1 MSQTTFAVFLPDRSL
16 PIRIEADD
24 FAVFG
29 CDLVLRKGEKVV
41 ARTSDRGFVVRTD
54 VAAESIVEAE
64 RLSTRPTALAK
75 SIAPAAV
82 SRFKINPA
90 PVWPFLAGCG
100 AVFGAL
106 CAVAWWLG

>member
-29 CDLVLRKGEKVV
+29 CELVLRKGEEVV

-54 VAAESIVEAE
+54 VAAKSIVEAE
-64 RLSTRPTALAK
+64 RLSTRPSALAK
-75 SIAPAAV
+75 SVAPAAV
-82 SRFKINPA
+82 SRLKSNPA
-90 PVWPFLAGCG
+90 PLWPFLAGGG
-100 AVFGAL
+100 AVFTVL
-106 CAVAWWLG
+106 CTVAWWLG